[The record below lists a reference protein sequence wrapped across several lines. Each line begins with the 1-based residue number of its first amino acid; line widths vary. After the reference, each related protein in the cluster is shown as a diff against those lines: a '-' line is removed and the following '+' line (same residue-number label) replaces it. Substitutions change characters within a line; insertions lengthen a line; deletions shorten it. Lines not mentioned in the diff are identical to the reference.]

1 MAMKI
6 AVSLLNTYYV
16 SFPSSVLNIHV
27 IVKLTFLSDPHNLGV
42 GKVQH
47 VHSVDGQ
54 EDVAN
59 AEKSKTVTT

>member
-1 MAMKI
+1 MRI
-6 AVSLLNTYYV
+6 EVSLFNTEYV
-16 SFPSSVLNIHV
+16 SFQVIHV

-54 EDVAN
+54 QDVAN
-59 AEKSKTVTT
+59 AEQSKTVK